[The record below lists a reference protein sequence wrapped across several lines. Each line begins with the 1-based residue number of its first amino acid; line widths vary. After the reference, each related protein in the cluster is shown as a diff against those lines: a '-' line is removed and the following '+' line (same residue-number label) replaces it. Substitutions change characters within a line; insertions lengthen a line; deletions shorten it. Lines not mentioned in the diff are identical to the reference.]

1 MIVAG
6 IRPIIAPVLRKL
18 IIVMANTDPRNGE
31 ELGAPFHHAAAAA
44 ALDYEV
50 KVVMVAAAG
59 RLLLKGVAAGLT
71 IKEGS
76 GVTVY
81 DLMRQAYEAGAR
93 FYACPANLELL
104 DKTEAD
110 LIPECAG
117 LIGSANLMRQVMEE
131 DVRVLTY

>member
-1 MIVAG
+1 V
-6 IRPIIAPVLRKL
+6 PRKL
-18 IIVMANTDPRNGE
+18 VIVMVNTDPRNGE
-31 ELGAPFHHAAAAA
+31 ELGAPFHQAAAAA

-50 KVVMVAAAG
+50 SVVMMATAG
-59 RLLLKGVAAGLT
+59 RLLLKGVAASLT
-71 IKEGS
+71 IKPGT

-81 DLMRQAYEAGAR
+81 DLMKQAHEAGAR
-93 FYACPANLELL
+93 FYGCPANLELF
-104 DKTEAD
+104 DKSRDD